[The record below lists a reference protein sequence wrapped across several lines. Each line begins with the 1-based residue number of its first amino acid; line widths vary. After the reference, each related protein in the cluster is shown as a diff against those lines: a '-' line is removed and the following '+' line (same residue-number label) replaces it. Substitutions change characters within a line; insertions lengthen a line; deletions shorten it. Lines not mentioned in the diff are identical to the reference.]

1 MSSEPTSEPTKEPI
15 KEPTKEP
22 TTTKKEKKK
31 SSSWDSVESIACIIG
46 EWAWIIL
53 LIEGIIFIF
62 WGLWGLL
69 WVGAGAVAAQQAG
82 VAEYVAADLTW
93 ETFIYILDII
103 GGIVTIIV
111 AVVLVRPRFSNKW
124 KEKDYDYLL
133 DDVIEIGSVRIPTF
147 LIIGIV
153 IEILTNFW
161 GGVVIL
167 IPLLL
172 LIFMGPKEYNWKAE

>member
-1 MSSEPTSEPTKEPI
+1 MSSEPT

-22 TTTKKEKKK
+22 TTTKKEEKK
-31 SSSWDSVESIACIIG
+31 SSSWDSVEGIACIIG

-69 WVGAGAVAAQQAG
+69 WAGAGAVAAQQAG
-82 VAEYVAADLTW
+82 VAEYYAAELSL
-93 ETFIYILDII
+93 ETFIYTLDVI
-103 GGIVTIIV
+103 GGIITIII
-111 AVVLVRPRFSNKW
+111 AVVLVRPRFSKKW
-124 KEKDYDYLL
+124 AEKDYDSLL
-133 DDVIEIGSVRIPTF
+133 DDVIEMGSVRIPTF

-167 IPLLL
+167 IPLVL
-172 LIFMGPKEYNWKAE
+172 LIFMGPKEYNWKAG